1 MPRLL
6 LITHEHIGANMLQ
19 TAEAIIGKTLELVAC
34 VEAPMDAD
42 TDDIINS
49 TRHLIDGHDTLIL
62 TDLYGSTPG
71 NIAMQLAASP
81 HCHAVSGLN
90 LPMLLR
96 AINYQNRPLDELAS
110 KAAEGGKNGILHD

>member
-19 TAEAIIGKTLELVAC
+19 TAEAIIGKTLEHVAC

-42 TDDIINS
+42 TDNIIDS
-49 TRHLIDGHDTLIL
+49 SAQLIDGHDTLIL

-71 NIAMQLAASP
+71 NIAMRLATAP
-81 HCHAVSGLN
+81 NCRAISGLN

-96 AINYQNRPLDELAS
+96 AINYQNRPLDELAD

>member
-19 TAEAIIGKTLELVAC
+19 TAEAIIGKTLEQIAC
-34 VEAPMDAD
+34 VEAPKDAD
-42 TDDIINS
+42 TDNIINS
-49 TRHLIDGHDTLIL
+49 SAQLIDGHDTLIL

-71 NIAMQLAASP
+71 NIAMRLAAAP
-81 HCHAVSGLN
+81 NCRAISGLN

-96 AINYQNRPLDELAS
+96 AINYQNRPLDELAD